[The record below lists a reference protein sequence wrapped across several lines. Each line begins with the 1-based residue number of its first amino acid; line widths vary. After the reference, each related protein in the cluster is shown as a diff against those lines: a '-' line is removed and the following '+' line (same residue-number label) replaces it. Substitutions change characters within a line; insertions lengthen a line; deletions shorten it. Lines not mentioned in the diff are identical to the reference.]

1 MADAPARG
9 PAPGDWRWA
18 AAALALYITIS
29 LIVVD
34 HGESL
39 TGKIIGQGDD
49 PMAFIWFV
57 AWWPYALSHSLDPLY
72 TLLLWQPLGL
82 YLPWVASVPLLSLAA
97 APITWL
103 GGPILSYNLIM
114 LLAPAL
120 SALAMYFLCLR
131 LARAPYQAI
140 IGGYLFGFSSY
151 QMAQDTAAPNLCMTL
166 LLPAI
171 LLVVLRRLDG
181 ALSRRAVI
189 VAGGLLLVAQFMIST
204 EIFAMIFVFGG
215 MAWALAWSYL
225 PDRRP
230 ALFRLF
236 LDGLL
241 AGPLVGLAVSPF
253 LLTMAR
259 HSGYVHLP
267 PVWPYYF
274 KADVANVFVPSRLAA
289 VGGDW
294 CGSISRHF
302 NGGIQEQDAYISVPG
317 LVIVW
322 LFARENAARP
332 ARRMLVVLFCLLLIA
347 SFGPSLS
354 IAGFSPSFAL
364 PWALF
369 VALPLIGA
377 ALPARFALFVS
388 LTLSMIVV
396 LWLSDAVTTRDRR
409 LRLALTAAALVALL
423 PRFHPWETAPHAR
436 FFQPGVVQAALG
448 AKARLLVLPF
458 AINGPSSFW
467 QEEAGFSF
475 DQTGGY
481 LGFPPAAMQR
491 FPAVQELFN
500 NVQGPDFLTDLREF
514 CQQTATQYVVAGPG
528 TSDSMM
534 AALDRLDWPQRRID
548 DVTVYSV
555 PASLGGPADR

>member
-364 PWALF
+364 PWAI
-369 VALPLIGA
+369 VRCAAADRRGA
-377 ALPARFALFVS
+377 AGAVRAVCFPDVVDDRSSVAFRRGHHTRSPAAPGA
-388 LTLSMIVV
+388 
-396 LWLSDAVTTRDRR
+396 DGRR
-409 LRLALTAAALVALL
+409 IGRVAAALSPLGDSAACAVLSTRRGSGGAWGEGAAAGAAVCHQWAVLIL
-423 PRFHPWETAPHAR
+423 AGRGRFQ
-436 FFQPGVVQAALG
+436 F
-448 AKARLLVLPF
+448 
-458 AINGPSSFW
+458 
-467 QEEAGFSF
+467 
-475 DQTGGY
+475 
-481 LGFPPAAMQR
+481 
-491 FPAVQELFN
+491 
-500 NVQGPDFLTDLREF
+500 
-514 CQQTATQYVVAGPG
+514 
-528 TSDSMM
+528 
-534 AALDRLDWPQRRID
+534 
-548 DVTVYSV
+548 
-555 PASLGGPADR
+555 